1 MKQLWLK
8 MSTAQRAASIAAVST
23 PVGAAL
29 ALNTHMIL
37 GAWNVRL

>member
-1 MKQLWLK
+1 MKVWRK
-8 MSTAQRAASIAAVST
+8 MSTSQRAASVAVAST

-29 ALNTHMIL
+29 ALNMHMIL